1 MESGRSSDGMN
12 AFQEYLL
19 FVDTVPKFCSS
30 VCGVLII
37 CEEMP
42 VIYTC
47 RTFLTAM
54 LDPSFKCE
62 KLTLKEW
69 NIFQIFSSHLISI

>member
-42 VIYTC
+42 
-47 RTFLTAM
+47 
-54 LDPSFKCE
+54 
-62 KLTLKEW
+62 
-69 NIFQIFSSHLISI
+69 